1 MRKLVLLF
9 LIAFCIV
16 GCSSFNKEKSI
27 QIAKYIVEGDY
38 EKVMEE
44 SDDLVFQ
51 QMSRYTFTIGLQSM
65 HDLIQTGLGSEVE
78 YTFIQSEKKYRIQ
91 KGKEPNIEDNH
102 DVTIIML
109 SNGNKSTM
117 LTLFYN
123 RETGKPYYFHVDD
136 VRECDMT
143 RFWILSS
150 LGLLVI
156 AFIIY
161 TIVRVKKSDM
171 KKKWVK
177 YILAVVVNIPL
188 FLVTPVGVKPFLFL
202 VTSSGVKLSLGLSI
216 MGVGF
221 EYLGPDS
228 YTKIAFP
235 LGSIIVL
242 YLLRKHNKKKETE
255 TVEATENSQN
265 EIEEIQA
272 Q

>member
-1 MRKLVLLF
+1 MRKIFLLLLVIFSL
-9 LIAFCIV
+9 V
-16 GCSSFNKEKSI
+16 GCSFFNKEKSI
-27 QIAKYIVEGDY
+27 QLAKCIVEGEY
-38 EKVMEE
+38 EKVIEE
-44 SDDLVFQ
+44 SDDLIFQ
-51 QMSRYTFTIGLQSM
+51 QMSRDSLIMGLKTM
-65 HDLIQTGLGSEVE
+65 HDFIQMNLGSEVE
-78 YTFIQSEKKYRIQ
+78 YTFIHSERNYKSQ
-91 KGKEPNIEDNH
+91 MGKGFTGENMDLT
-102 DVTIIML
+102 VIML
-109 SNGNKSTM
+109 SNGNKSSM
-117 LTLFYN
+117 LSLLYN
-123 RETGKPYYFHVDD
+123 RETGKAVYFKVGEAREVD
-136 VRECDMT
+136 MS
-143 RFWILSS
+143 FYWILSS
-150 LGLLVI
+150 LALLVV

-188 FLVTPVGVKPFLFL
+188 FMVTPVGVKPFLFL
-202 VTSSGVKLSLGLSI
+202 VTSSGVKLSLGVSI

-265 EIEEIQA
+265 EIEETQA

>member
-1 MRKLVLLF
+1 MCLTNIKYNPMRKLVLLF

-156 AFIIY
+156 AFIIF
-161 TIVRVKKSDM
+161 TIVKVKRSDM

-177 YILAVVVNIPL
+177 YLLAL
-188 FLVTPVGVKPFLFL
+188 FLNLPFLVITTAGVQLFIGIGISFL
-202 VTSSGVKLSLGLSI
+202 GVAFSY
-216 MGVGF
+216 F
-221 EYLGPDS
+221 GPDS

-242 YLLRKHNKKKETE
+242 YLLKKHNKKKEAAEPVVITE
-255 TVEATENSQN
+255 DAQK
-265 EIEEIQA
+265 EIEEAQA
-272 Q
+272 

>member
-188 FLVTPVGVKPFLFL
+188 FLVT
-202 VTSSGVKLSLGLSI
+202 SSGVKLSLGLSI

-255 TVEATENSQN
+255 TVETTENSQN